1 MIYEL
6 IIGIAAAWCFAKL
19 LKLLQDV
26 KQEKK
31 FDWNFLLHDGGMP
44 SAHTTL
50 VVALV
55 MCILLEEGI
64 STLFVATAILALI
77 VMNDAIKVRWITGEQ
92 SKSINRL
99 AEGKK
104 GFSKLEERVGHT
116 PEEVLVGATIG
127 VLVPVLV
134 YLII

>member
-6 IIGIAAAWCFAKL
+6 IIGIAVAWCFAKL

-26 KQEKK
+26 KQEKR
-31 FDWNFLLHDGGMP
+31 FDWKFLLHDGGMP
-44 SAHTTL
+44 SAHTTA

-55 MCILLEEGI
+55 MGIFLEEGI
-64 STLFVATAILALI
+64 SILFVVTAVLALI

-92 SKSINRL
+92 SKAINRL
-99 AEGKK
+99 AAGKK
-104 GFSKLEERVGHT
+104 EFSVLEEKVGHT
-116 PEEVLVGATIG
+116 PAEVLVGATIG

-134 YLII
+134 YILI